1 MANLIEWCML
11 MLAAPI
17 FRMFWLLLFWYKSK
31 NMFCSYM
38 FLERSPVTNLHEVP
52 RLRQRDI
59 QSPCCEHALWW
70 WEYEHISDKSPLTV
84 VCQSFYGRSG
94 WREFVVNR
102 NVLATAWITLLTPEE
117 ADNLSAAQQ
126 GRLNVTRQPNHLLM
140 KAWQRPAEPPC
151 RARSGEQK
159 PSKQIWAPVRS
170 LHEISP
176 STRAQ
181 RLGWVG

>member
-1 MANLIEWCML
+1 MKLTWNVCLIWMFYFYPNEIKIVSHHAKQLDGWRMANLIEWCML
-11 MLAAPI
+11 MLAALI

-84 VCQSFYGRSG
+84 VCQSFLDGRVGESLWSTG
-94 WREFVVNR
+94 MCW
-102 NVLATAWITLLTPEE
+102 
-117 ADNLSAAQQ
+117 
-126 GRLNVTRQPNHLLM
+126 RQPGSHY
-140 KAWQRPAEPPC
+140 WHPRRPII
-151 RARSGEQK
+151 SQ
-159 PSKQIWAPVRS
+159 
-170 LHEISP
+170 LHS
-176 STRAQ
+176 R
-181 RLGWVG
+181 VG